1 MNWLD
6 FVFIA
11 VFIVGALFG
20 MKTGLIGAA
29 FIAAGAIIGWMLAG
43 QWSDDIGGMFADS
56 VSNDTLVTVV
66 SYAVIIIGSLF
77 AASIVGRILRK
88 VLSILTFGLTSVVD
102 KLGGLALGLLIG
114 AALSGA
120 IIIGSARLTYNFDV
134 EHQLSMLDQNIAGQ
148 VLSRRSEVEDVKV
161 TLENALTESKF
172 VPIFIDLTDALPA
185 DAMGLIPSDF
195 KVALDILEETLDL
208 KKAVE

>member
-29 FIAAGAIIGWMLAG
+29 FIAAGAIIGWLLAG
-43 QWSDDIGGMFADS
+43 QWSDDIGEMFADS
-56 VSNDTLVTVV
+56 VSNDTLVTVA
-66 SYAVIIIGSLF
+66 SYAIIIIGSLF
-77 AASIVGRILRK
+77 AASIVGRVFRK

-120 IIIGSARLTYNFDV
+120 ITIGLARLTYNFDV
-134 EHQLSMLDQNIAGQ
+134 EHHLSMLGEQIAGE

-161 TLENALTESKF
+161 TLENGLTGSKF
-172 VPIFIDLTDALPA
+172 VPIFIDMTDALPA
-185 DAMGLIPSDF
+185 DALGFIPSDF
-195 KVALDILEETLDL
+195 KLSLDILKETLDL